1 MPPLTY
7 SQQGD
12 LMRYVQILVF
22 CLMSMI
28 ANVQAKTTDITVY
41 ASKTCGC
48 CHQWVKHLESNGF
61 AVKTELLDDVSAIKT
76 KYKIPPQM
84 QSCHT
89 AVVNGYLVE
98 GHVPAAN
105 IKKMI
110 STKPKTRGIA
120 VPGMPIGSPGM
131 EQGNYKEPY
140 SVINF

>member
-1 MPPLTY
+1 MKYL
-7 SQQGD
+7 
-12 LMRYVQILVF
+12 QILVF
-22 CLMSMI
+22 CLFAFSI
-28 ANVQAKTTDITVY
+28 QAKTNDITVY

-48 CHQWVKHLESNGF
+48 CHRWVKHLESNGF

-76 KYKIPPQM
+76 KYKIPPHM

-98 GHVPAAN
+98 GHVPAEN

-110 STKPKTRGIA
+110 STKPKIRGIA

-131 EQGNYKEPY
+131 EQGNFKEAY
-140 SVINF
+140 SVLNF

>member
-1 MPPLTY
+1 
-7 SQQGD
+7 
-12 LMRYVQILVF
+12 MRYAQILVF
-22 CLMSMI
+22 CLLAMI
-28 ANVQAKTTDITVY
+28 ADVQAKTTDITVY

-61 AVKTELLDDVSAIKT
+61 AVKTELLDDVSVIKT
-76 KYKIPPQM
+76 KYKIPPHM

-89 AVVNGYLVE
+89 AVVNGYIVE

-110 STKPKTRGIA
+110 STKPKIRGIA

-131 EQGNYKEPY
+131 EQGDYKEPY
-140 SVINF
+140 NVINF